1 MVLYGTYLTFAV
13 EQIFLKENSSFSA
26 KELAALIAADADLK
40 LIRRV
45 RRALKELEDMG
56 ILQAELERVPGTS
69 HLSTIK
75 YSKKHEAGPQ
85 FS

>member
-26 KELAALIAADADLK
+26 KELAALIDADADLR

-45 RRALKELEDMG
+45 RRALKELEDQG
-56 ILQAELERVPGTS
+56 VLQGSLERVPGTS

-75 YSKKHEAGPQ
+75 YSKKHEEGPQ